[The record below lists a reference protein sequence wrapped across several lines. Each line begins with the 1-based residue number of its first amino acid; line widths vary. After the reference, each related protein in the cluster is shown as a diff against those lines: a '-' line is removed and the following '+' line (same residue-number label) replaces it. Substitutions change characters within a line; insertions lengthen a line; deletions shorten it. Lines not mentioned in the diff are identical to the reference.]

1 MTTADNVV
9 NSNKVPKFAV
19 GVDVGGTFTDLV
31 LADLPRCE
39 LHRFKTLTTPG
50 EPSRGVINGL
60 TRVAAQTGIAISD
73 IGYVVHATTLV
84 TNAIIERKGTPTG
97 LITTA
102 GMRDVLEIGR
112 EPRYDLYDLYL
123 TRPEPL
129 VARSLRLEVQERVR
143 ADGSVHVPLDLA
155 SVESAASSLID
166 RGIRTVAVCLINS
179 YRNQAHESAIKEYLA
194 TRFPQLDVS
203 ISSEI
208 SREAGEYERTSTTV
222 ANAYVRPMV
231 RGYLTQLESELKQLG
246 FEGALEIMLS
256 DGGVCSVATAIHFP
270 VRLIESGPAAGVRA
284 AAFMAEQLG
293 LSRVLSFDMGGTTAK
308 ISFVDDG
315 IPASAAWF
323 EAARVDR
330 ARQGSGLPLQIPT
343 VELLEIGAGGGSI
356 ASVDRLGLLKVGPES
371 AGADPGPACYG
382 RGGQKPTITDA
393 HLQLGILSPAIFGF
407 GALSLDTGACAAAVG
422 RLAADLR
429 LSQQDAA
436 AGVVGL
442 VNEHMTNAVRLYAAE
457 RARDLRNYTLVAY
470 GGAGPV
476 HAYELA
482 RILGIRRL
490 IYPWG
495 AGTLSAFGLLM
506 SPRSMSASRS
516 LPVRLGEIT
525 SIEIAQLI
533 SALEDE
539 CYADLSTTG
548 VSRDVCTSH
557 ASVTLRYA
565 GQGHELSLPLSKTI
579 RQDGYNDGAIRDDF
593 ESLYAAVFGRALH
606 GLPLEAV
613 TWRVQ
618 MTAPSATSGSVI
630 KDVSISP
637 GASMER
643 RRDVYFHECQGLIGS
658 DIHPWDK
665 LQSGQTFS
673 GPAVFESEDC
683 TVAVGPAGLITVDSF
698 RNLVVEIRG
707 YGTATASRSA

>member
-1 MTTADNVV
+1 
-9 NSNKVPKFAV
+9 
-19 GVDVGGTFTDLV
+19 
-31 LADLPRCE
+31 
-39 LHRFKTLTTPG
+39 
-50 EPSRGVINGL
+50 
-60 TRVAAQTGIAISD
+60 
-73 IGYVVHATTLV
+73 
-84 TNAIIERKGTPTG
+84 
-97 LITTA
+97 
-102 GMRDVLEIGR
+102 
-112 EPRYDLYDLYL
+112 
-123 TRPEPL
+123 
-129 VARSLRLEVQERVR
+129 
-143 ADGSVHVPLDLA
+143 
-155 SVESAASSLID
+155 
-166 RGIRTVAVCLINS
+166 
-179 YRNQAHESAIKEYLA
+179 
-194 TRFPQLDVS
+194 
-203 ISSEI
+203 
-208 SREAGEYERTSTTV
+208 
-222 ANAYVRPMV
+222 
-231 RGYLTQLESELKQLG
+231 
-246 FEGALEIMLS
+246 MLS

-382 RGGQKPTITDA
+382 RGGQEPTITDA

-579 RQDGYNDGAIRDDF
+579 RQDGYQDGAIRDDF

-630 KDVSISP
+630 KDVSVSTS
-637 GASMER
+637 ASMER

-658 DIHPWDK
+658 DIHPWDQ

-698 RNLVVEIRG
+698 RNLVVEIRENG
-707 YGTATASRSA
+707 AATASRSA